1 MTEVIVGPAVL
12 FGAIALIAAVLVIF
26 VLVCALHDLLKTNTM
41 LANRLEQTGYSLNGG
56 MQDVASTLVASSTP
70 DD

>member
-56 MQDVASTLVASSTP
+56 MQDAAPTLVEEDSA
-70 DD
+70 D